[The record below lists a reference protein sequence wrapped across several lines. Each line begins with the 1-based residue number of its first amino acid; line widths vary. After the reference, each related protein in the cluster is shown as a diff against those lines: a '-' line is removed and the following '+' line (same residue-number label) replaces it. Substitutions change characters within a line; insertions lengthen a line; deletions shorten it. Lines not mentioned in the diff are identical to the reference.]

1 MMPGSVQVG
10 FNQKSSVLLQPQ
22 QLLPNAANKRITN
35 AQSNQVLTDAPSA
48 NNRRKTN
55 FAEN

>member
-1 MMPGSVQVG
+1 MPGTVQVG
-10 FNQKSSVLLQPQ
+10 FNQKSSALLPPQ
-22 QLLPNAANKRITN
+22 QLLPNAAMKRITAN
-35 AQSNQVLTDAPSA
+35 QSNQVLTDAPSA